1 MTGDPLLSVELR
13 LTLSKTLLSLPD
25 PQFKQLVFA
34 LNPPPGILPADQAAL
49 GDRAASL
56 LQWAEQSGPG
66 LEVLQQVLSQIQ
78 DQGRGRTQKTSL
90 TETRATHN
98 MAVMGGNASQ
108 VNDPSGP
115 VFTGPM
121 TGNTINI
128 NYSGITAPAPTQPQD
143 SPKPDPTYPRFSFE
157 VVTVDPQGQILDRKQ
172 ASAPYQTI
180 DLDQSV
186 TLEMV
191 LVPGGTFQMGQTK
204 AEQAELIRQIGEK
217 DYYRLFAKE
226 LPLHPVTLPA
236 FWMGRYPVTQAQ
248 WRAVTTLPRVKQDL
262 DPEPAYFNFKGEQR
276 PVEQV
281 SWEDAMEFCARLSAH
296 SGQTYTLP
304 SETQWEYA
312 CRAGTTTPFYFG
324 ETITTDLANYRG
336 TDWDEQGKT
345 YPGFYGQGPRGEFR
359 GMTISVGN
367 FPPNGFGLY
376 DMHGNVL
383 EWCLDHYHENYKGA
397 PNGSSAWVTGGNN
410 SYRMLRGGSC
420 SSNPGPCRCAV
431 RYELNLDFR
440 GNAIGFRVVSIPS
453 ENS

>member
-1 MTGDPLLSVELR
+1 
-13 LTLSKTLLSLPD
+13 
-25 PQFKQLVFA
+25 
-34 LNPPPGILPADQAAL
+34 
-49 GDRAASL
+49 
-56 LQWAEQSGPG
+56 
-66 LEVLQQVLSQIQ
+66 
-78 DQGRGRTQKTSL
+78 
-90 TETRATHN
+90 
-98 MAVMGGNASQ
+98 
-108 VNDPSGP
+108 
-115 VFTGPM
+115 
-121 TGNTINI
+121 
-128 NYSGITAPAPTQPQD
+128 
-143 SPKPDPTYPRFSFE
+143 
-157 VVTVDPQGQILDRKQ
+157 
-172 ASAPYQTI
+172 
-180 DLDQSV
+180 
-186 TLEMV
+186 
-191 LVPGGTFQMGQTK
+191 MGQTE
-204 AEQAELIRQIGEK
+204 AEQAELIRQIGENE
-217 DYYRLFAKE
+217 YYQLFAKE
-226 LPLHPVTLPA
+226 LPRHPVTLPA

-248 WRAVTTLPRVKQDL
+248 WRAVTTLPKVNQDL
-262 DPEPAYFNFKGEQR
+262 DPDPAYFNFKGEQR

-304 SETQWEYA
+304 SEAQWEYA

-359 GMTISVGN
+359 NMTTSVGS
-367 FPPNGFGLY
+367 FPPNAFGIY